1 MNNPQHLNSDEIM
14 SDRVFMRKLTT
25 SILVIVLAMCG
36 LTFSAWA
43 MFSEGI
49 PNVTQTVEAAHF
61 TVTHSVA
68 VYGTAQPVNLKNGG
82 VLAAGEYTV
91 TLTASG
97 NAQNEA
103 NRSGYCKILLKG
115 AASVEKALYSKQL
128 KVAGEEADGKQTF
141 TLELKEATTVTFITS
156 WATCTVD
163 DRLRLIDGATVTYGQ
178 EPVLTTASNPAQ
190 QETQTSPDETS
201 SELNSAPQSTPGE
214 EGTTSS
220 QEQPEEQPTEP
231 LPEETSSAQTP
242 ESEPLQVQE

>member
-68 VYGTAQPVNLKNGG
+68 DGTKQPVNLKNGG
-82 VLAAGEYTV
+82 VLAAGKYTV

-128 KVAGEEADGKQTF
+128 KVAGEGADGKQTF
-141 TLELKEATTVTFITS
+141 KLELKEATTVTFITS

-163 DRLRLIDGATVTYGQ
+163 NRLTDDATVTYGQ
-178 EPVLTTASNPAQ
+178 EPVLTAASNPAQ